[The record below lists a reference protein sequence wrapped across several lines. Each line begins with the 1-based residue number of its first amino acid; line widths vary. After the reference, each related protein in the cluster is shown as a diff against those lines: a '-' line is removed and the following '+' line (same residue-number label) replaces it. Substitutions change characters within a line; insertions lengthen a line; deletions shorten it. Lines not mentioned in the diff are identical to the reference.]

1 MTTTPSPQRYGL
13 CWWRRRMTTLEPLL
27 GAHVAYPPLLGCK
40 VDALL
45 AWGRKR
51 GTARALRWPWAP
63 ALPTVY
69 AEDGFVR
76 SFGLGDRDPPLSIVL
91 DTLGIYYDATA
102 PSGFEAFMLA
112 GREDPERQRAARLA
126 ERWRAARV
134 SKYNHAP
141 EMPPPLRE
149 PYVLAVDQTRGD
161 ASIRCGLADE
171 QSFARMLEAALD
183 EHPDKGVLLK
193 VHPDVVAGRKR
204 GHFDALGAAASRVT
218 VVARD
223 VHPPALIEPAAAIY
237 TVSSQMGFE
246 ALLWNKPVR
255 TFGMPF
261 YAGWGLTNDHL
272 PAPARRAAVHGD
284 VMLDDLVHAALLQY
298 PRYLDPETGQRCEAE
313 RLIDWMAGQRRVRC
327 A

>member
-1 MTTTPSPQRYGL
+1 MPAAPSPRSYGL

-27 GAHVAYPPLLGCK
+27 GASVAYPPLLGRE

-51 GTARALRWPWAP
+51 GTAHALRWPWAP

-91 DTLGIYYDATA
+91 DALGIYYDATA
-102 PSGFEAFMLA
+102 PSSFEALMA
-112 GREDPERQRAARLA
+112 EGRGDAERTRAHRLA
-126 ERWRAARV
+126 ERWRTARI

-149 PYVLAVDQTRGD
+149 PYVLVVDQTRGD

-171 QSFARMLEAALD
+171 RSFARMLEAALD
-183 EHPDKGVLLK
+183 EHPATAVLLK

-204 GHFDALGAAASRVT
+204 GHFESLGAAASRVT

-223 VHPPALIEPAAAIY
+223 VHPPALIEPSAAVY

-272 PAPARRAAVHGD
+272 AAPERRTAARGAT
-284 VMLDDLVHAALLQY
+284 LDDLVHAALLQY

-313 RLIDWMAGQRRVRC
+313 RLIDWMAAQRRARWP
-327 A
+327 